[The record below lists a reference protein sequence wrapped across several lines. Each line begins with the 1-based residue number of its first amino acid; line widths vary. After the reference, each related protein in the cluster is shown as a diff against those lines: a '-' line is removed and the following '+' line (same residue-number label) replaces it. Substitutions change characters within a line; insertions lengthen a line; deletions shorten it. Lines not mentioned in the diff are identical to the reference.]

1 MPQYI
6 TEAPQSA
13 GGLFNDKRSS
23 NHSHMNN
30 RSLAPPITSTKGLT
44 QSRAQEARPVSKNLV
59 SIYDMAMSRKDNR
72 NKGDFNDQNN
82 FQNGLGKSVQPLS
95 IAQIQSKDIQRLHSS
110 GFSPTEAKN
119 TVGEMIKILLSKSVN
134 ILCSY
139 SLLCQRKAI
148 RTCLKLWCKKV
159 RALGT
164 KP

>member
-1 MPQYI
+1 MLDPVVIRSMPQYT

-23 NHSHMNN
+23 NHSQMNN
-30 RSLAPPITSTKGLT
+30 RSLAPPITGTKGLT

-72 NKGDFNDQNN
+72 NKGDLNDQNN
-82 FQNGLGKSVQPLS
+82 FQNGLGKSVQPLT

-119 TVGEMIKILLSKSVN
+119 MVGK
-134 ILCSY
+134 
-139 SLLCQRKAI
+139 
-148 RTCLKLWCKKV
+148 
-159 RALGT
+159 
-164 KP
+164 